1 MSGGETEM
9 TETDATRK
17 EFIGR
22 AIVVRGN
29 DMDTDRIIPARYL
42 RTVTFEHLG
51 AHAFEDDRVGGGHPF
66 DEERFQGASILL
78 VNKNFGCGSS
88 REHAPQALMRWGI
101 DVFVGESFA
110 EIFFGNCVALG
121 LPCLKVS
128 EADAATLMDAVE
140 ADPTIELTLDVAAG
154 LIRFGDTSVEAFLP
168 EGTRDQLVRGTWDAL
183 GELLQDR
190 EAISKTA
197 DRLPYIT
204 GF

>member
-1 MSGGETEM
+1 M
-9 TETDATRK
+9 TATDSTRTT
-17 EFIGR
+17 ITGR
-22 AIVVRGN
+22 AVVVRGN

-51 AHAFEDDRVGGGHPF
+51 AHAFEDGRVGGGHPF
-66 DEERFQGASILL
+66 DEERFQGASVLL

-121 LPCLKVS
+121 LPCMKVS
-128 EADAATLMDAVE
+128 EADAAALMDAVE
-140 ADPTIELTLDVAAG
+140 ADPTIELTLDVASG
-154 LIRFGDTSVEAFLP
+154 SIRFGDRSVEASIP
-168 EGTRDQLVRGTWDAL
+168 DGTRDQLVSGTWDAL
-183 GELLQDR
+183 GELLQN
-190 EAISKTA
+190 EEEISRTA
-197 DRLPYIT
+197 GRLPYIS